1 MESQRDTLSTSQL
14 ALLLDEVAQLASAQ
28 RPLAL
33 SIGELD
39 RRGMGKLGRVAGKI
53 SQRLAAGE
61 SMEHAISDHAGQLG
75 KRTAAVLKAV
85 TRTGSIEPLFQF
97 AKALRQRESIRV
109 QAIAAS
115 IYPIVS
121 ILIGYLLLSVVMTT
135 VIIQSQPG
143 DVVTLRGPESAASLL
158 SVVRFCE
165 AWRNAFWVPPLI
177 AAIGLVAW
185 LIYSRW
191 RYGEMMMPWLVRAAN
206 RRRWAEFCDSM
217 SGEVESGSVG
227 DDAIIASAAI
237 AGNDRFVQS
246 IRNALEQNVSTEA
259 VSDSS
264 GGALPPLIGWLIA
277 TQKEISHQSLQ
288 SSDLATQWRVLGNWY
303 RQESLRLTRGW
314 VEFVPA
320 IVGVSV
326 GGGCVLI
333 YTFMIFAP
341 MWRELSKM

>member
-1 MESQRDTLSTSQL
+1 MESQRDTLSPSQL

-28 RPLAL
+28 RPLAR

-61 SMEHAISDHAGQLG
+61 SMEHAISEHAGQLG
-75 KRTAAVLKAV
+75 KRTASVLQAV

-97 AKALRQRESIRV
+97 ANSLRQRESIRV
-109 QAIAAS
+109 QSLAAS

-135 VIIQSQPG
+135 VIIQSQPS
-143 DVVTLRGPESAASLL
+143 DVVTLRGPDSAASRL

-165 AWRNAFWVPPLI
+165 VWRDAFWVPPLI

-185 LIYSRW
+185 LLYSRW
-191 RYGEMMMPWLVRAAN
+191 RYGETMMPWLVRATN

-217 SGEVESGSVG
+217 SGEVESGSL
-227 DDAIIASAAI
+227 DDEAIIASASI

-246 IRNALEQNVSTEA
+246 IRNALQQNVATEA
-259 VSDSS
+259 AFDSS
-264 GGALPPLIGWLIA
+264 RGALPPLIGWMIA
-277 TQKEISHQSLQ
+277 TQKDIAHQSLQ
-288 SSDLATQWRVLGNWY
+288 SPDFATQWRVLGNWY
-303 RQESLRLTRGW
+303 RQESLRLTRDW

-333 YTFMIFAP
+333 YTLMIFAP
-341 MWRELSKM
+341 LWRELSKM

>member
-1 MESQRDTLSTSQL
+1 MESRRDTLSTSQL

-61 SMEHAISDHAGQLG
+61 SMEHAISGHAGHLG
-75 KRTAAVLKAV
+75 KHTTAVLQAV

-97 AKALRQRESIRV
+97 AKSLRQRELIRV
-109 QAIAAS
+109 QSIAAS
-115 IYPIVS
+115 IYPVVS

-135 VIIQSQPG
+135 VILQSQPN
-143 DVVTLRGPESAASLL
+143 DVVTLRGPESPASLS

-191 RYGEMMMPWLVRAAN
+191 RYGETMMPWLVRAAN

-217 SGEVESGSVG
+217 SGEVESGSLG
-227 DDAIIASAAI
+227 DEAIIASASI
-237 AGNDRFVQS
+237 AGNDRFAHA
-246 IRNALEQNVSTEA
+246 IRNALQHSVSPGGD
-259 VSDSS
+259 SDSNR
-264 GGALPPLIGWLIA
+264 GAFPPLIGWMIQ

-288 SSDLATQWRVLGNWY
+288 SSDLATQWQVLGNWY
-303 RQESLRLTRGW
+303 RQESLRLTRNW

-326 GGGCVLI
+326 GGGCIVI
-333 YTFMIFAP
+333 YTLMIFAP
-341 MWRELSKM
+341 MWREIAKM

>member
-1 MESQRDTLSTSQL
+1 MSPNRDSLSTDQL
-14 ALLLDEVAQLASAQ
+14 AMLLDEVAQMARAE
-28 RPLAL
+28 RPLAPA
-33 SIGELD
+33 IGELN

-53 SQRLAAGE
+53 SRRLAAGE
-61 SMEHAISDHAGQLG
+61 SMEHAISDHAGPLG
-75 KRTAAVLKAV
+75 KRTAAVLQAV

-97 AKALRQRESIRV
+97 AKSLRERESVRV

-115 IYPIVS
+115 IYPLVS
-121 ILIGYLLLSVVMTT
+121 ILIGYLLLSVGMTT

-185 LIYSRW
+185 LIYSRL
-191 RYGEMMMPWLVRAAN
+191 RYGEMMMPWLVHAAN

-227 DDAIIASAAI
+227 DDAIIASASI

-246 IRNALEQNVSTEA
+246 IRNALEQSVSTEA
-259 VSDSS
+259 ASDSS
-264 GGALPPLIGWLIA
+264 RGALPPLIGWLIA

-303 RQESLRLTRGW
+303 RQESLRLTRDW

-333 YTFMIFAP
+333 YTLMIFAP